1 MKIFTQVAGWR
12 GSGLLITYRDTTST
26 GECILNP

>member
-1 MKIFTQVAGWR
+1 MCTQVAGWR
-12 GSGLLITYRDTTST
+12 GSDLLITYYDTTST